1 MGGSD
6 KLACVGAWTST
17 LNLAVAV
24 TLVTCWVV
32 GVEHL
37 DDPPLPLPVWKRK
50 KVSFRFEAPDFCVIS
65 HEITENTGIKH
76 EWDFT
81 I

>member
-37 DDPPLPLPVWKRK
+37 DDPPLPLPVWKIRK
-50 KVSFRFEAPDFCVIS
+50 KVIFRFKAVYRLLI
-65 HEITENTGIKH
+65 GL
-76 EWDFT
+76 
-81 I
+81 